1 MSQANIIRRYDI
13 FKNSENSEEIDA
25 RISLPLANLAVGDTS
40 HDIDDK
46 DKGISGI
53 TNTLEKQSSMESKMY
68 KNGIPIDYN
77 FIPSEA
83 KAISSVIKENVWKRD
98 SSETPVNGD
107 YVPLN
112 MVKHIKANKWNDGT
126 QHKIKTTNDNSYI
139 VTYFDVKPE
148 IGGKKGDLINAQTF
162 FTNMGY
168 DPNVDTNI
176 AFVVDCTS
184 IKIEDILNN
193 GTPLSPNFKVYL
205 MKAPEVE
212 NDPGGKTNLQS
223 KTFQTYQDN
232 AANNRGVRYR
242 AAIPHN
248 LKKGDSYTY
257 SYDPGDKGG
266 NLTTPYNQFFTNYT
280 FNLSELQFEDKYIF
294 SSLHTKLTI
303 SDMSDT
309 VRVNPPPKTILNSGY
324 ANEITQV
331 SNVIRNVLAKIN
343 KYGNKA
349 TKEDEFDFNCPIQ
362 QKRSGDWLQAL
373 LCCLIASKLRKFCE
387 YNSPNFTISNIFKK
401 KDLASGSG
409 NEPELNFE
417 PQDVYLVTH
426 DRILLAFALILG
438 INVIF
443 THHYK
448 EGGKSHSYHS
458 AMVYKIENPLEQSQ
472 SKINTMINFYNKI
485 KDTNNGFIPRLN
497 IINGN
502 LNSFYSKFSEALETF
517 KDALN
522 QKLKDHTT
530 TLNTV
535 GNNGKQ
541 LSASEIDLMTQEI
554 FSFAFKINLI
564 KTTFSNLVIIS
575 TIRNDIIAFVNKI
588 TDIKDNMIGTMEN
601 AIFPLEAT
609 NMNNSNEG
617 YYIKYKPNKRYSDG
631 NQYISYDEIVQN
643 MTEYKKYEDI
653 RNSYNPNIVDNI
665 TGFTNNLDKQ
675 LKKNPAFGLIT
686 AWRTCNAPKYNLWV
700 EYNNVINM
708 NSAYINDKNIFLY
721 NLTNLDDDLKDNIC
735 VFYYNLF
742 EKIKIPGN
750 ISGTASLQAKTQQN
764 VLSFSL
770 EVFIN
775 FGPNVVNDG
784 NRGNIKASLS
794 EFLNSPER
802 TIPVT
807 NSNRDDSII
816 PLVYKPERFDNNTV
830 IGELNALNST
840 EQISEQTIN
849 VIKIEN
855 ATYEPVVATSIIEE
869 IEGVTEIKNNGM
881 NKFDQLA
888 EAQAA
893 EENSGTVNLELSSP
907 EMESIILQIPE
918 DKPLSFNE
926 IDVFDKEDKKI
937 RRSPRIANQ
946 KKGGVIDMV
955 GGLKAG
961 KTKNITFSFYNNI
974 APRIISAS
982 NLFRNMVSM
991 TQKQIDNEIER
1002 LTEMLHILS
1011 GPERQVVKNADEV
1024 FTEEESQD
1032 QSRMNIDET
1041 LAQMS
1046 TAPVTVEIVKNDSG
1060 RNRLFIYIGGAVMS
1074 IVAVA
1079 FTLAPYIAPFL
1090 YGKNNN
1096 YDSESQLGGAPK
1108 PVVMDGEWKITV
1120 VNDTNITLCNLDGK
1134 CYNVLLKEGEI
1145 DKINAF
1151 LKSESTKETP
1161 LTQKSEM
1168 SAEMTSDINNIIS
1181 TDVSI
1186 FKNESYAPHPLLAIY
1201 LILESYCQEIAVTHI
1216 EESWDYDNFIQFFVL
1231 INKMINHVL
1240 KIYSHEKNTNK
1251 NKLRAI
1257 MVGYGLRELIFTSPQ
1272 YIERDPIC
1280 TDSLNLGVSEYN
1292 QLSKM
1297 FGILVNR
1304 VCGGVNQ
1311 TPEDIEMGDKYINNP
1326 IFKEYANEI
1335 PFQKICVADVGNVNT
1350 YDLALKANELFLK
1363 VGEKI
1368 ISDTNGI
1375 ENDRLLELT
1384 SVELPYLITSEEVS
1398 VPEPVARG
1406 VSNAFEIATP
1416 TTAIPTATPTTAIP
1430 TGKPTTAIPTGKPT
1444 TAIPTAT
1451 PTGVPTAI
1459 PTATPTGV
1467 PTAIPTAI
1475 PTASPTG
1482 VPTSIPT
1489 ASSVYGGKTKKLK
1502 YQKKSKITRRVNAKK
1517 YKNKTRKNK
1526 IPKRKVNKTK
1536 SKIKNRKLPKV

>member
-13 FKNSENSEEIDA
+13 FKNSENSEEIDTS
-25 RISLPLANLAVGDTS
+25 ISLPLANLAVGDTS

-46 DKGISGI
+46 DKGIVGI
-53 TNTLEKQSSMESKMY
+53 TNTLEKPSSMESKMY

-83 KAISSVIKENVWKRD
+83 KAISSVIKENVWKID

-126 QHKIKTTNDNSYI
+126 QHKIKTINENSYT

-168 DPNVDTNI
+168 NPAADTKNI

-232 AANNRGVRYR
+232 ASNNRGVRYR
-242 AAIPHN
+242 AAVPHN

-257 SYDPGDKGG
+257 SYDPGNARG

-387 YNSPNFTISNIFKK
+387 YNSPNFSISNIFKK
-401 KDLASGSG
+401 KDIASGSE

-472 SKINTMINFYNKI
+472 SKINTMINFYNEI

-502 LNSFYSKFSEALETF
+502 LNGFYTKFSEALATF

-522 QKLKDHTT
+522 QKLREKTVI
-530 TLNTV
+530 LNTV

-541 LSASEIDLMTQEI
+541 LSASEIEIMTQEI
-554 FSFAFKINLI
+554 FSLAFKINLI
-564 KTTFSNLVIIS
+564 KTTFSNLVIIP

-588 TDIKDNMIGTMEN
+588 TDIGNNMIGTMEN
-601 AIFPLEAT
+601 AIFPPEAT
-609 NMNNSNEG
+609 NMNNSTEA
-617 YYIKYKPNKRYSDG
+617 YYIKYKPNKQYSDG
-631 NQYISYDEIVQN
+631 NPYISYDEIVKN

-775 FGPNVVNDG
+775 FGPNVVSDG
-784 NRGNIKASLS
+784 NSGNIKAALS
-794 EFLNSPER
+794 DFLNSPGR
-802 TIPVT
+802 TSPVT
-807 NSNRDDSII
+807 NSNRDDSRN

-855 ATYEPVVATSIIEE
+855 AIYEPVVATSIIEE

-881 NKFDQLA
+881 NKFDELAVSQARADSSQTPAA
-888 EAQAA
+888 EA
-893 EENSGTVNLELSSP
+893 NSGTVNLELSPP

-918 DKPLSFNE
+918 DKPLSFGE
-926 IDVFDKEDKKI
+926 IDVFDKEDKLV
-937 RRSPRIANQ
+937 RRSPRIASQN
-946 KKGGVIDMV
+946 KGGVIDMS
-955 GGLKAG
+955 GGVKAG

-991 TQKQIDNEIER
+991 TQQQIDNEIER
-1002 LTEMLHILS
+1002 LTVMLDVFS

-1024 FTEEESQD
+1024 LPEDESQD

-1096 YDSESQLGGAPK
+1096 YDDSESQLGGAPK

-1168 SAEMTSDINNIIS
+1168 SSKMSSDINNMIS

-1216 EESWDYDNFIQFFVL
+1216 EESWDYENFIQFFVL

-1375 ENDRLLELT
+1375 ENDTLLELT

-1416 TTAIPTATPTTAIP
+1416 STAIPTATPS
-1430 TGKPTTAIPTGKPT
+1430 TAIPTGKPT

-1459 PTATPTGV
+1459 PTASPTGV
-1467 PTAIPTAI
+1467 PTA
-1475 PTASPTG
+1475 
-1482 VPTSIPT
+1482 IPT

>member
-1 MSQANIIRRYDI
+1 
-13 FKNSENSEEIDA
+13 
-25 RISLPLANLAVGDTS
+25 
-40 HDIDDK
+40 
-46 DKGISGI
+46 
-53 TNTLEKQSSMESKMY
+53 
-68 KNGIPIDYN
+68 
-77 FIPSEA
+77 
-83 KAISSVIKENVWKRD
+83 
-98 SSETPVNGD
+98 
-107 YVPLN
+107 
-112 MVKHIKANKWNDGT
+112 
-126 QHKIKTTNDNSYI
+126 
-139 VTYFDVKPE
+139 
-148 IGGKKGDLINAQTF
+148 
-162 FTNMGY
+162 
-168 DPNVDTNI
+168 
-176 AFVVDCTS
+176 
-184 IKIEDILNN
+184 
-193 GTPLSPNFKVYL
+193 

-232 AANNRGVRYR
+232 ASNNRGVRYR
-242 AAIPHN
+242 AAVPHN

-257 SYDPGDKGG
+257 SYDPGNARG

-387 YNSPNFTISNIFKK
+387 YNSPNFSISNIFKK
-401 KDLASGSG
+401 KDIASGSE

-472 SKINTMINFYNKI
+472 SKINTMINFYNEI

-502 LNSFYSKFSEALETF
+502 LNGFYTKFSEALATF

-522 QKLKDHTT
+522 QKLREKTVI
-530 TLNTV
+530 LNTV

-541 LSASEIDLMTQEI
+541 LSASEIEIMTQEI
-554 FSFAFKINLI
+554 FSLAFKINLI
-564 KTTFSNLVIIS
+564 KTTFSNLDIIP
-575 TIRNDIIAFVNKI
+575 TIRNDINAFLDNI
-588 TDIKDNMIGTMEN
+588 TDIKDNIVGTMEN
-601 AIFPLEAT
+601 AIFPPEAT
-609 NMNNSNEG
+609 NMNNSTEA
-617 YYIKYKPNKRYSDG
+617 YYIKYKPNKQYSDG
-631 NQYISYDEIVQN
+631 NPYISYDEIVKN

-721 NLTNLDDDLKDNIC
+721 NLTNLDDVLKDNIC

-764 VLSFSL
+764 VLSFCL

-775 FGPNVVNDG
+775 FGPNVVSDG
-784 NRGNIKASLS
+784 NSDNIKAALS
-794 EFLNSPER
+794 DFLNSPGR
-802 TIPVT
+802 TSPVT
-807 NSNRDDSII
+807 NSNRDDSRN

-855 ATYEPVVATSIIEE
+855 AIYEPVVATSIIEE

-881 NKFDQLA
+881 NKFDELAVSQARADSSQTPAA
-888 EAQAA
+888 EA
-893 EENSGTVNLELSSP
+893 NSGTVNLELSPP

-918 DKPLSFNE
+918 DKPLTFGE
-926 IDVFDKEDKKI
+926 IDVFDKKDKLV
-937 RRSPRIANQ
+937 RRSPRIAIQN
-946 KKGGVIDMV
+946 KGGVIDMS
-955 GGLKAG
+955 GGVKAK
-961 KTKNITFSFYNNI
+961 KTKNMTFSFYNNI

-991 TQKQIDNEIER
+991 TQQQIDNEIER
-1002 LTEMLHILS
+1002 LTVMLDVFS
-1011 GPERQVVKNADEV
+1011 GPERQVVRNADEV
-1024 FTEEESQD
+1024 LPEEESQD
-1032 QSRMNIDET
+1032 QSRMNIDQT

-1046 TAPVTVEIVKNDSG
+1046 TTPVTVEIVKDDSG
-1060 RNRLFIYIGGAVMS
+1060 RNRLLIYIGGAVIG
-1074 IVAVA
+1074 IVTVA

-1096 YDSESQLGGAPK
+1096 YDDSDSQLGGANK
-1108 PVVMDGEWKITV
+1108 PIVMDGEWKITV

-1134 CYNVLLKEGEI
+1134 CYNVLLTEGEI
-1145 DKINAF
+1145 DKINTF
-1151 LKSESTKETP
+1151 LKSESTRETP
-1161 LTQKSEM
+1161 LSQKSEM
-1168 SAEMTSDINNIIS
+1168 IPKITPKIIPDINNMIS
-1181 TDVSI
+1181 TEVSI

-1216 EESWDYDNFIQFFVL
+1216 EESWDYENFIQFFVL

-1375 ENDRLLELT
+1375 ENDTLLELT

-1406 VSNAFEIATP
+1406 VSNAFEIAKQEREKVQAAKLEQDSREQREKMA
-1416 TTAIPTATPTTAIP
+1416 AIFGKKQGPFTGFVSPVAATIP
-1430 TGKPTTAIPTGKPT
+1430 L
-1444 TAIPTAT
+1444 
-1451 PTGVPTAI
+1451 
-1459 PTATPTGV
+1459 
-1467 PTAIPTAI
+1467 
-1475 PTASPTG
+1475 S
-1482 VPTSIPT
+1482 T

-1502 YQKKSKITRRVNAKK
+1502 YQKRSKITRRVNAKK

-1526 IPKRKVNKTK
+1526 IPKRTVNKTK

>member
-1 MSQANIIRRYDI
+1 MSKANIIRRYDI
-13 FKNSENSEEIDA
+13 FKNSENSEEIDTS
-25 RISLPLANLAVGDTS
+25 ISLPLANLAVGDTS

-53 TNTLEKQSSMESKMY
+53 TNTLDKPTSMESKMY
-68 KNGIPIDYN
+68 KNGIPVDYN

-83 KAISSVIKENVWKRD
+83 KAISSVIKENVWKID

-126 QHKIKTTNDNSYI
+126 QHKIKTINDNSYT

-148 IGGKKGDLINAQTF
+148 VGGKKGDLINAQTF

-168 DPNVDTNI
+168 NPSADTKNI

-193 GTPLSPNFKVYL
+193 GAPLSPNFKVYL

-232 AANNRGVRYR
+232 SSNNRGVRYR
-242 AAIPHN
+242 AAVPHN

-257 SYDPGDKGG
+257 SYDPGNARG

-387 YNSPNFTISNIFKK
+387 YNSPNFSISNIFKK
-401 KDLASGSG
+401 KDIASGSE

-472 SKINTMINFYNKI
+472 SKINTMINFYNEI

-502 LNSFYSKFSEALETF
+502 LNGFYTKFSEALATF

-522 QKLKDHTT
+522 QKLREKTVI
-530 TLNTV
+530 LNTV

-541 LSASEIDLMTQEI
+541 LSASEIEIMTQEI
-554 FSFAFKINLI
+554 FSLAFKINLI
-564 KTTFSNLVIIS
+564 KTTFSNLDIIP
-575 TIRNDIIAFVNKI
+575 TIRNDINAFLDNI
-588 TDIKDNMIGTMEN
+588 TGIKDNIVGTMEN
-601 AIFPLEAT
+601 AIFPPEAT
-609 NMNNSNEG
+609 NMNNSTEA

-631 NQYISYDEIVQN
+631 NPYISYDEIVKN

-721 NLTNLDDDLKDNIC
+721 NLTNLDDVLKDNIC

-764 VLSFSL
+764 VLSFCL

-775 FGPNVVNDG
+775 FGPNVVSDG
-784 NRGNIKASLS
+784 NSGNIKAALS
-794 EFLNSPER
+794 DFLNSPGR
-802 TIPVT
+802 TSPVT
-807 NSNRDDSII
+807 NSNRDDSRN

-855 ATYEPVVATSIIEE
+855 AIYEPVVATSIIEE

-881 NKFDQLA
+881 NKFDELAVSQARADSSQTPAA
-888 EAQAA
+888 EA
-893 EENSGTVNLELSSP
+893 NSGTVNLELSPP

-918 DKPLSFNE
+918 DKPLSFGE
-926 IDVFDKEDKKI
+926 IDVFDKKDKLV
-937 RRSPRIANQ
+937 RRSPRIASQN
-946 KKGGVIDMV
+946 KGGVIDMS
-955 GGLKAG
+955 GGVKAK
-961 KTKNITFSFYNNI
+961 KTKNMTFSFYNNI

-982 NLFRNMVSM
+982 NLFRNMVSI
-991 TQKQIDNEIER
+991 TQQQINDANER
-1002 LTEMLHILS
+1002 LIEMVNILS
-1011 GPERQVVKNADEV
+1011 GPERQVVRN
-1024 FTEEESQD
+1024 EEESQD
-1032 QSRMNIDET
+1032 QSRMNIDQT

-1046 TAPVTVEIVKNDSG
+1046 TTPVTVEIVKDDSG
-1060 RNRLFIYIGGAVMS
+1060 RNRLLIYIGGAVIG
-1074 IVAVA
+1074 IVTLA

-1096 YDSESQLGGAPK
+1096 YDDSESQLGGANK
-1108 PVVMDGEWKITV
+1108 PIVMDGEWKITI

-1134 CYNVLLKEGEI
+1134 CYNVLLTEGEI
-1145 DKINAF
+1145 DKINNF
-1151 LKSESTKETP
+1151 LKSESTRDTP
-1161 LTQKSEM
+1161 LSQKSEM
-1168 SAEMTSDINNIIS
+1168 IPKITPKMIPDINNMIS
-1181 TDVSI
+1181 TEVSI

-1216 EESWDYDNFIQFFVL
+1216 EESWDYENFIQFFVL

-1280 TDSLNLGVSEYN
+1280 MDSLNLGLSEYN

-1304 VCGGVNQ
+1304 VCGVVNQ

-1335 PFQKICVADVGNVNT
+1335 PFQKICVADVDNVNT

-1375 ENDRLLELT
+1375 ENDTLLELT

-1398 VPEPVARG
+1398 VAEPVARG
-1406 VSNAFEIATP
+1406 VSNAFEIAKQEREKGRAAKLEQDSREQREKMA
-1416 TTAIPTATPTTAIP
+1416 AIFGKKQGPFTGFVSPVAATIP
-1430 TGKPTTAIPTGKPT
+1430 L
-1444 TAIPTAT
+1444 
-1451 PTGVPTAI
+1451 
-1459 PTATPTGV
+1459 
-1467 PTAIPTAI
+1467 
-1475 PTASPTG
+1475 S
-1482 VPTSIPT
+1482 T

-1502 YQKKSKITRRVNAKK
+1502 YQKRSKITRRVNAKK

-1526 IPKRKVNKTK
+1526 IPKRTVNKTK
-1536 SKIKNRKLPKV
+1536 SK